1 MQRLQA
7 FKFELMPNGQQMR
20 KMSQFAGM
28 CRFVFN
34 QALALQKENH
44 EAGNKFLNYA
54 ALTKHLT
61 VWRNSPETAW
71 LSQGPSQ
78 AQQQTLKDL
87 EKAYKNFFEKRAAFP
102 QFKRKGDNCS
112 FRFPDPKQF
121 KLDEPNARIFLPKL
135 GWIRYRKSRNILG
148 ELRNITV
155 LLRAGKWYFSVQ
167 TQREVQA
174 TVPLGTQAIGLDV
187 GIASFATDSGGKHIE
202 ALHSFKRHEARLRR
216 YQKSMSRK
224 CKGSKNWKKSKARL
238 QRMHARIANVR
249 QDFLHKTSSEICS
262 INAMVVVEDLR
273 IKNMS
278 KSARGNAQAPGKNVK
293 AKSGLNKSILDQGW
307 GEFHRQLEYK
317 MQWSGGIFVAVD
329 PKNTSRECPRC
340 GHIHA
345 DNRKTQAVF
354 CCVACDH
361 TAHADHVGAINI
373 LARGHRVLACGE
385 NVSRAKPAKA
395 RCAISKKQEPAEAIN
410 GALNALH

>member
-1 MQRLQA
+1 MQSS
-7 FKFELMPNGQQMR
+7 GMR
-20 KMSQFAGM
+20 
-28 CRFVFN
+28 
-34 QALALQKENH
+34 H
-44 EAGNKFLNYA
+44 
-54 ALTKHLT
+54 
-61 VWRNSPETAW
+61 
-71 LSQGPSQ
+71 
-78 AQQQTLKDL
+78 
-87 EKAYKNFFEKRAAFP
+87 
-102 QFKRKGDNCS
+102 
-112 FRFPDPKQF
+112 
-121 KLDEPNARIFLPKL
+121 
-135 GWIRYRKSRNILG
+135 
-148 ELRNITV
+148 
-155 LLRAGKWYFSVQ
+155 
-167 TQREVQA
+167 
-174 TVPLGTQAIGLDV
+174 
-187 GIASFATDSGGKHIE
+187 
-202 ALHSFKRHEARLRR
+202 
-216 YQKSMSRK
+216 
-224 CKGSKNWKKSKARL
+224 
-238 QRMHARIANVR
+238 IANVR

-307 GEFHRQLEYK
+307 GEFRRQLEYK

>member
-148 ELRNITV
+148 ELRTITV
-155 LLRAGKWYFSVQ
+155 
-167 TQREVQA
+167 
-174 TVPLGTQAIGLDV
+174 
-187 GIASFATDSGGKHIE
+187 
-202 ALHSFKRHEARLRR
+202 
-216 YQKSMSRK
+216 
-224 CKGSKNWKKSKARL
+224 
-238 QRMHARIANVR
+238 
-249 QDFLHKTSSEICS
+249 
-262 INAMVVVEDLR
+262 
-273 IKNMS
+273 
-278 KSARGNAQAPGKNVK
+278 
-293 AKSGLNKSILDQGW
+293 
-307 GEFHRQLEYK
+307 
-317 MQWSGGIFVAVD
+317 
-329 PKNTSRECPRC
+329 
-340 GHIHA
+340 
-345 DNRKTQAVF
+345 
-354 CCVACDH
+354 
-361 TAHADHVGAINI
+361 
-373 LARGHRVLACGE
+373 
-385 NVSRAKPAKA
+385 
-395 RCAISKKQEPAEAIN
+395 
-410 GALNALH
+410 